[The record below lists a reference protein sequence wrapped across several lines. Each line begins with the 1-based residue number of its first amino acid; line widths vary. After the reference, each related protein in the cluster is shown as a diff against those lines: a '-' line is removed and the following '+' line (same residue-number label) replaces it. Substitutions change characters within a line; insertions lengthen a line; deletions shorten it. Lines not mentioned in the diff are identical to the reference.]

1 MCVSTY
7 VLDMVKAQ
15 RSSFASVLQRF
26 GGKSLIMTMQET
38 TERQTSV
45 SVSQLFVEL
54 DERH

>member
-1 MCVSTY
+1 MCVRTY